1 MAMNQHLGPPDCWA
15 CGRRI
20 AAHVGLLRPWQ
31 SRTMSTALK
40 VLEPTWLPQKTRA
53 RLYFSCRLVWDFF
66 TNGHIEK
73 HSRKSH
79 IKETQAFRLAATDRS
94 IVNLRE
100 SGPVAVGL
108 MSLWPSN
115 CWACGCRIAG
125 PAPRHSFVGLAD
137 NFAVSVTLRRSWFGS
152 ARLAFMAC
160 SVLFSSSRALLSCG
174 GGARWADHMALQ
186 RAHARFGERCRQRR
200 VQRAQL
206 VWRSWPVM

>member
-1 MAMNQHLGPPDCWA
+1 MY
-15 CGRRI
+15 
-20 AAHVGLLRPWQ
+20 
-31 SRTMSTALK
+31 
-40 VLEPTWLPQKTRA
+40 EPTAFALS
-53 RLYFSCRLVWDFF
+53 LFLVAGLSNF
-66 TNGHIEK
+66 TIVLNMCLVRCASSNAEK
-73 HSRKSH
+73 A
-79 IKETQAFRLAATDRS
+79 TFAQAFRLAATDRG

-115 CWACGCRIAG
+115 CWACGRRIAG
-125 PAPRHSFVGLAD
+125 PARRHSFVGLAD

-152 ARLAFMAC
+152 ARLAFMAYG
-160 SVLFSSSRALLSCG
+160 VLFSSLRALLSCG